1 MITVTGLAL
10 TPVKATRLRAVDEIV
25 LGPDGAEGN
34 RRFFLIDER
43 GRMVNSKR
51 LGVLQTV
58 IADYSGPDRCLTLT
72 FPDGRVVE
80 GVVSTGG
87 EVDTRFFSRTR
98 AATLVP
104 GPWSVA
110 LSEYAGHPLRLVEAD
125 GDGAAVDRGRPGAA
139 TLISQASVRR
149 LADAAGVSDV
159 DERRFRMLIEIDGVD
174 PHAEDAWVGRRTR
187 VGEAVIAWGGHVGRC
202 LITSRDPDSGEL
214 DLTTLDVLREYRD
227 DAAATE
233 PLPFGIYGAVIEPG
247 TVRVGDFVTRSEP
260 PR

>member
-1 MITVTGLAL
+1 VIAVIGLAV
-10 TPVKATRLRAVDEIV
+10 TAVKATRLRAVEEIV

-34 RRFFLIDER
+34 RRFFLIDDG

-58 IADYSGPDRCLTLT
+58 TADYSAPDRRLALT

-80 GVVSTGG
+80 DVVSNGD
-87 EVDTRFFSRTR
+87 EVDARFFSRTR
-98 AATLVP
+98 PARLVR

-110 LSEYAGHPLRLVEAD
+110 LSEYARHPLRLVEAD

-149 LADAAGVSDV
+149 LADAAGVGDV

-174 PHAEDAWVGRRTR
+174 AHAEDAWVGRGTR
-187 VGEAVIAWGGHVGRC
+187 VGDAVIAWGGHVGRC

-214 DLTTLDVLREYRD
+214 DLPTLDVLRGYRG

-247 TVRVGDFVTRSEP
+247 TVRVGDSLTP
-260 PR
+260 L